1 MIKFTFLGTGTSQ
14 GVPIIGC
21 RCEVCLSLNLN
32 DKRLRSSLLIES
44 ETTTVVIDSGPDFRQ
59 QLLRAD
65 VRKLDALVITHGHK
79 DHLAGMDDIRAFNYL
94 QGKPIDIYASNETQS
109 TIRTEFSYIFDRSDY
124 PGVPQVNLHTITKHE
139 SFVIGDI
146 KFEPI
151 EVLHYK
157 MPVLGF
163 RIGNFSYIT
172 DANFID
178 EIELKKIFGS
188 EYLVLNALRRET
200 HISHFTLEQA
210 IAMAQR
216 IGATQTYFT
225 HISHQL
231 GLHDEVDNELPKG
244 MNLAFDT
251 LSIVN

>member
-1 MIKFTFLGTGTSQ
+1 MTFTFLGTGTSQ

-21 RCEVCLSLNLN
+21 RCRVCLSNHEK

-44 ETTTVVIDSGPDFRQ
+44 ETTTIVIDSGPDFRQ

-65 VRKLDALVITHGHK
+65 VRKLDALVFTHAHK

-94 QGKPIDIYASNETQS
+94 QGKPVDIYATEETQS

-124 PGVPQVNLHTITKHE
+124 PGVPQVKLHTITKHA
-139 SFVIGDI
+139 SFQIGDI
-146 KFEPI
+146 ECIPI
-151 EVLHYK
+151 EVYHYQ

-163 RIGNFSYIT
+163 RIGDFTYIT

-178 EIELKKIFGS
+178 DIELQKVLGS
-188 EYLVLNALRRET
+188 NFLVLNALRREA

-210 IAMAQR
+210 IALANRVGAQ
-216 IGATQTYFT
+216 QTYFT

-231 GLHDEVDNELPKG
+231 GLYDEIEAELPPR
-244 MNLAFDT
+244 MNLAFDS
-251 LSIVN
+251 LSIVI